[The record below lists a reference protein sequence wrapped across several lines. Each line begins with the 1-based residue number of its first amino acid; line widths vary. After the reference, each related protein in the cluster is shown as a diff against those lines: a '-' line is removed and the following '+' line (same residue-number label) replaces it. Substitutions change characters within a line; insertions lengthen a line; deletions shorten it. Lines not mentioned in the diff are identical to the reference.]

1 MLFAVI
7 IDEASANGHDAIAKY
22 RDARRA
28 LLESLQKRGILLF
41 EGTLG
46 DSGSMMI
53 LEAESTNDV
62 LHVLQ
67 RDPTVILPFPNRVV
81 IRPLTVN
88 VVGDW
93 SALTGS
99 VHPAVASAATRGVTT
114 S

>member
-7 IDEASANGHDAIAKY
+7 DEASVNGHDAIARY
-22 RDARRA
+22 REARGA
-28 LLESLQKRGILLF
+28 LLDGLRKRGVLLF

-46 DSGSMMI
+46 ESGSLMV
-53 LEAESTNDV
+53 LDAESTNDV
-62 LHVLQ
+62 LHILQ

-81 IRPLTVN
+81 IRPLSVN

-93 SALTGS
+93 TALVGGPHPS
-99 VHPAVASAATRGVTT
+99 VPRAATRGAST